1 MCRALSCKGIMRDAK
16 AEDGGETIH
25 MSLRME
31 TPPPLRPPTLLDA
44 VNAGSYEH
52 RRLFVEHVRVSEKLR
67 GAQLQA
73 MSDATLNPKS
83 SVPISAAS
91 MPRVKRAC

>member
-1 MCRALSCKGIMRDAK
+1 
-16 AEDGGETIH
+16 
-25 MSLRME
+25 MSLRIS

-83 SVPISAAS
+83 SVPISAAQ
-91 MPRVKRAC
+91 MQRVKRVC